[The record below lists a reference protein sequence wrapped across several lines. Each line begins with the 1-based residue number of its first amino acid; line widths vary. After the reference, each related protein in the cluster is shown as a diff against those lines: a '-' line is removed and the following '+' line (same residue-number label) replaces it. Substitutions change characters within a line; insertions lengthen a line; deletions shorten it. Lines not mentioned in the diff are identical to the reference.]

1 MTPLAVFIMKEM
13 CCMQQNDCYV
23 KDFRCD
29 NLIPWVISRP
39 RLSLDQDCLLTV
51 DPEHLVV

>member
-1 MTPLAVFIMKEM
+1 VTPLAVFIMKEM